1 MEAVVTTSQVVP
13 LYPISLMCHSIGA
26 GTAKDNIVHLRLQLK
41 TMYGTIKD
49 EDFVTLLTG
58 SYKTNITILNYTREG
73 SFIQLNLKEEL
84 N

>member
-1 MEAVVTTSQVVP
+1 VGITSQVVP
-13 LYPISLMCHSIGA
+13 LYPVSLMCHSIGA
-26 GTAKDNIVHLRLQLK
+26 GTAQDNIVRLRLQLK
-41 TMYGTIKD
+41 AIYGTIKD

-58 SYKTNITILNYTREG
+58 SYKTNITILNYTRDG